1 MRDTVLIVDD
11 TQLNR
16 ILLRGVLAEDF
27 KVLEAEN
34 GKEAFEIIEKSKDDI
49 AALLLDLVMPEM
61 DGEELLST
69 LHKKGYG
76 DEFPILIVT
85 AEQSLD
91 RVEKCFDY
99 GIADFIR
106 KPFKPGLVKKRVKRI
121 VDIYSQKNDF
131 KDKLGRQ
138 TATLQSQYR
147 LLQSQAEQLKQNN
160 EKILDVVGT
169 IAEYRNMES
178 GGHIRNV
185 KKYTEILANHVMNEY
200 PQYGLTPEKVRII
213 VSASALHDIGKIV
226 IPDHVLLKPGK
237 LTNEEYELMCS
248 HTLRGYEIIERIT
261 GAWNEE
267 YAQYSK
273 EIARHHHE
281 RYDGRGYAEGLSGEA
296 IPISAQIVAVADCFD
311 ALLTD
316 KIYRAAFSF
325 DEAYPMILNGECG
338 VFSPKLM
345 ESFRNARTELEE
357 YYRFLKREEAEKENV
372 TT

>member
-1 MRDTVLIVDD
+1 MRDTILIVDD

-16 ILLRGVLAEDF
+16 ILLRGVLADDF
-27 KVLEAEN
+27 NLLEAEN
-34 GKEAFEIIEKSKDDI
+34 GKEALEIIEKNRESI
-49 AALLLDLVMPEM
+49 AAVLLDLIMPEM
-61 DGEELLST
+61 DGEELLSA
-69 LHKKGYG
+69 LHKKGYA
-76 DEFPILIVT
+76 DEFPILIIT

-106 KPFKPGLVKKRVKRI
+106 KPFKPGLVKKRVKKI
-121 VDIYSQKNDF
+121 VDLYTQKNEF
-131 KDKLGRQ
+131 KDRLGRQ
-138 TATLQSQYR
+138 TQTLQSQYR

-160 EKILDVVGT
+160 ENILDVVGT

-178 GGHIRNV
+178 SGHIRNV

-200 PQYGLTPEKVRII
+200 PQYELTPEKVRII
-213 VSASALHDIGKIV
+213 VSASALHDIGKIMV
-226 IPDHVLLKPGK
+226 PDHILLKPGK

-248 HTLRGYEIIERIT
+248 HTLKGFDIIDRIT

-267 YAQYSK
+267 YALYSK
-273 EIARHHHE
+273 EIARSHHE
-281 RYDGRGYAEGLSGEA
+281 RYDGRGYAEGFSGED
-296 IPISAQIVAVADCFD
+296 IPISAQIVAIADCFD

-316 KIYRAAFSF
+316 KIYRAAFNF

-345 ESFRNARTELEE
+345 ECFRNARAELEE
-357 YYRFLKREEAEKENV
+357 YYRFLKSESAENEKISG
-372 TT
+372 